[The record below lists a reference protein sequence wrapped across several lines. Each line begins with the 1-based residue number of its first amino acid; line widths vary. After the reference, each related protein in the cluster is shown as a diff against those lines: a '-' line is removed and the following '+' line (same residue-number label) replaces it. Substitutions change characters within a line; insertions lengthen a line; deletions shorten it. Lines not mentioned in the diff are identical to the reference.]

1 MSSTTTSSNVFASS
15 HPLVQQKVAELRS
28 AANTPRQVREL
39 TDAIGRLL
47 MYEVTRDMGPLES
60 TGTHASPVGAY
71 EGTRLRPTHALVPI
85 LRSGLALL
93 GAATD
98 LLPDAEIRHLGLFRE
113 EATLTPVEYYNK
125 LPRTCAVDECIVL
138 DPMIATGGTADAA
151 IQILRHWGVPS
162 IRFVAVCA
170 SRKGID
176 ALAAKHP
183 DVSFYV
189 AAVDDVLNARGLVV
203 PGIGDCG
210 DRLNNTAAS

>member
-1 MSSTTTSSNVFASS
+1 MSSGSSSNVFAST
-15 HPLVQQKVAELRS
+15 HPLVQQKVADLRN
-28 AANTPRQVREL
+28 AANTPREVREL
-39 TDAIGRLL
+39 TDTIGRLL
-47 MYEVTRDMGPLES
+47 MYEVTSDMGPLES
-60 TGTHASPVGAY
+60 TGGQTSPVGAY
-71 EGTRLRPTHALVPI
+71 EGTRLKPTHALVPI

-93 GAATD
+93 NAAAD
-98 LLPDAEIRHLGLFRE
+98 LLPDAQIRHLGLFRE

-125 LPRTCAVDECIVL
+125 LPRSCSVDECIVL

-151 IQILRHWGVPS
+151 IQILRHWGVPK

-176 ALAAKHP
+176 SLAAKHP

-189 AAVDDVLNARGLVV
+189 AVVDDVLNARGLVV

-210 DRLNNTAAS
+210 DRLNNTAS